1 MRVLLNNF
9 NAGLLDETLT
19 GRVDLP
25 NLGRGALRL
34 QSFLPRIVGGLERRP
49 GLVYCG
55 AAKYHDRA
63 SRLIAFNFSRTQ
75 RFQLEMA
82 DGVLRV
88 WKDGVLQSAEY
99 PAPWTA
105 ANAHEWHFVQI
116 NDVAFLTHRNGP
128 ITVITRRGDNDWLV
142 EDFDTRLIAEP
153 NGWPPMRDEN
163 IEATTI
169 AASGSTGS
177 VNLTASAPLWSADD
191 VGSFYEIN
199 HRRAST
205 IIDLDL
211 AATGT
216 RSSSEMAVLG
226 KWQLLTFGKWS
237 GELFLETKT
246 PSGGW
251 ETYRSWKSANA
262 DRNVG
267 ESGDFPAE
275 TTIRMRYV
283 ATAAGSEAPRA
294 EFNVADSLSR
304 GLVRVTGY
312 TSPTVVAATVIRP
325 IYATSATSRWA
336 EGAWSRKRGYPRTVT
351 LFEQRLVF
359 AGSDSDPQRIIGSAE
374 SDLFNFRRDATAAA
388 AWDYVI
394 AAQESSP
401 IRWLGPSSAGL
412 IAGTEKE
419 EWLLTGGDSAV
430 TPVTTPQIRR
440 YTGYG
445 ASGVQPILA
454 GTAMIFVQDGARA
467 VLEYA
472 WSEAD
477 RSFIAPDLSELV
489 EGYMQSGVV
498 QVAWQRNP
506 YSVVWFVLADGRLMS
521 LTYRREKEIVAWAEH
536 PTAGFVESVAVTNGD
551 DGIDEVWISVRRTVN
566 TLTRRHVER
575 LDSATHR
582 GLLAS
587 DRMRMTYLDAA
598 KRVTLA
604 AAATEFPGFEHLEGE
619 LVSVVADG
627 ATRPPIRVVA
637 GRIILE
643 EPAQSVLAGLP
654 YRSAVRTM
662 PIEVQMDDGTAQGRT
677 MKVSEMALSVWRSA
691 AGSYQD
697 VSVGREYPVEL
708 RDATESL
715 SDPVAL
721 KTRVCRLQVGGS
733 FSDSVAL
740 EIATD
745 QPEPLN
751 LLWLSLGFSVHGN

>member
-9 NAGLLDETLT
+9 NAGLLDETLV

-25 NLGRGALRL
+25 NLSRGAIKL

-49 GLVYCG
+49 GFVYCG

-63 SRLIAFNFSRTQ
+63 SRLLAFNFSRSQ

-82 DGVLRV
+82 DRVLRV

-99 PAPWTA
+99 VAPWTA

-116 NDVAFLTHRNGP
+116 NDVAFLTHKDGP

-142 EDFDTRLIAEP
+142 EDFETRLIAEP

-163 IEATTI
+163 IDPVTLAGSATTGAI
-169 AASGSTGS
+169 T
-177 VNLTASAPLWSADD
+177 LTSSAPLFSAAD
-191 VGSFYEIN
+191 VGSFYEVN
-199 HRRAST
+199 HRRPST
-205 IIDLDL
+205 LTDLSL
-211 AATGT
+211 VSSAT
-216 RSSSEMAVLG
+216 SSEITVLG
-226 KWQLLTFGKWS
+226 RWQLITLGVWS
-237 GELFLETKT
+237 GELYLETKT
-246 PSGGW
+246 SGGTW
-251 ETYRSWKSANA
+251 ETFRSWRAVNG
-262 DRNVG
+262 DRNLI
-267 ESGDFPAE
+267 ESGEFAVE
-275 TTIRMRYV
+275 TTIRLRL
-283 ATAAGSEAPRA
+283 ASTSAGTSSPRA
-294 EFNVADSLSR
+294 EFNLADSLSR
-304 GLVRVTGY
+304 GLVRVTAY
-312 TSPTVVAATVIRP
+312 TSPTSVSATVIRP
-325 IYATSATSRWA
+325 LYSTAATARWA
-336 EGAWSRKRGYPRTVT
+336 EGAWSAKRGYPRTVT

-401 IRWLGPSSAGL
+401 VRWLGPSSAGL

-430 TPVTTPQIRR
+430 TAVTTPQIRR

-454 GTAMIFVQDGARA
+454 GTAMIFIQDGSRS

-477 RSFIAPDLSELV
+477 RSFVAPDLSELV
-489 EGYMQSGVV
+489 ESYFQSGVV
-498 QVAWQRNP
+498 QAAWQRNP

-536 PTAGFVESVAVTNGD
+536 PTEGAVESVAVTNGD
-551 DGIDEVWISVRRTVN
+551 DGIDEVWITVRRTVN
-566 TLTRRHVER
+566 TLTRRHIER

-582 GLLAS
+582 GLLAE
-587 DRMRMTYLDAA
+587 DRSRMTYLDASR
-598 KRVTLA
+598 RVSA
-604 AAATEFPGFEHLEGE
+604 GSPATEFPGFEHLEGE
-619 LVSVVADG
+619 LVAVVADG
-627 ATRPPIRVVA
+627 ATRPPVRVSA
-637 GRIILE
+637 GRIVIE
-643 EPAQSVLAGLP
+643 EPATVVVAGLP
-654 YRSAVRTM
+654 YRSALRTM
-662 PIEVQMDDGTAQGRT
+662 PIEVQMDDGTAQGRRF
-677 MKVSEMALSVWRSA
+677 KLANASVSVWKSA
-691 AGSYQD
+691 AATYQD
-697 VSVGREYPVEL
+697 AVYGKEYPLEL
-708 RDATESL
+708 RDIGEAPLE
-715 SDPVAL
+715 PVAL
-721 KTRVCRLQVGGS
+721 KSRVCQIHVGGA
-733 FSDSVAL
+733 FGDSVQI

-751 LLWLSLGFSVHGN
+751 ILWLSLGFSVHGS